1 MASEG
6 RGVCVHRL
14 LQPALMGLPPRQGLG
29 GSEAHLLSAD
39 RSLPLSAM
47 VYRVLQPCFLF
58 SDKVAL
64 LSLEKHVI
72 LDYLGVPLL
81 CVLKLMSATEQSVYT
96 SS

>member
-1 MASEG
+1 MTSEG
-6 RGVCVHRL
+6 RGVCAHCL
-14 LQPALMGLPPRQGLG
+14 LQPALMGLLPRQRLG

-39 RSLPLSAM
+39 RSLRLSGM
-47 VYRVLQPCFLF
+47 VYWVLQPCFLF

-81 CVLKLMSATEQSVYT
+81 CVLKLMSPTEQSVD
-96 SS
+96 SSS